1 MESLDALRRRIESAQ
16 DLQGIVRTMKA
27 LAAAN
32 IRQYERAVEAVKV
45 YNRTVDAG
53 LRIALRDQ
61 VVAAGETKPKR
72 ESRLGAI
79 IFGTDQGMCGQFNE
93 QIVSFA
99 LEDIV
104 QNQGGTRETILLV
117 IGIRA
122 AGRILE
128 ANWEFQDVLGVPG
141 SVGGIPDIV
150 QTLLLHVNTWRET
163 GQVDRV
169 MVYNNQPISGA
180 SYQSSGIQLVPVD
193 TTRFQNPVQ
202 ELCASRSIPQYSMDR
217 SRLLAALIRQY
228 LFVQLYRASADS
240 LSSENTSRLLTMQTA
255 EKNIDERIDEL
266 NKSYHSRRQE
276 AITGELL
283 DVVSGFEV
291 LSK

>member
-1 MESLDALRRRIESAQ
+1 MESLEALRRRIESAQ
-16 DLQGIVRTMKA
+16 DLHGIVRTMKA

-32 IRQYERAVEAVKV
+32 IRQYERAVEAVGV

-61 VVAAGETKPKR
+61 SVAAGETNPKR
-72 ESRLGAI
+72 ASRLGAI

-99 LEDIV
+99 LEDIL
-104 QNQGGTRETILLV
+104 QNRGGTRESILLV
-117 IGIRA
+117 IGIRTA
-122 AGRILE
+122 ARVQE
-128 ANWEFQDVLGVPG
+128 ANWNYQNVLSVPN
-141 SVGGIPDIV
+141 SVVGIPGIV
-150 QTLLLHVNTWRET
+150 QSLLLQVNTWRES

-169 MVYNNQPISGA
+169 MVYNNQPISGS
-180 SYQSSGIQLVPVD
+180 SYQSSGIQLIPVD
-193 TTRFQNPVQ
+193 TTRFQNPKQ
-202 ELCASRSIPQYSMDR
+202 ELCTSRSIPQYSMER
-217 SRLLAALIRQY
+217 SRLLSALIRQY
-228 LFVQLYRASADS
+228 LFVQLYRACADS
-240 LSSENTSRLLTMQTA
+240 LASENTSRLLTMQTA

-266 NKSYHSRRQE
+266 NISYHNRRQE

-291 LSK
+291 LSN

>member
-32 IRQYERAVEAVKV
+32 IRQYERAVDAVGV
-45 YNRTVDAG
+45 YYRTVDAG
-53 LRIALRDQ
+53 LQIALRDQ
-61 VVAAGETKPKR
+61 AVAARETNPKR
-72 ESRLGAI
+72 ASRLGAI

-104 QNQGGTRETILLV
+104 QNRGGTRESILLV
-117 IGIRA
+117 VGIRA
-122 AGRILE
+122 AARIQE

-150 QTLLLHVNTWRET
+150 QRLLLHVNTWRET

-202 ELCASRSIPQYSMDR
+202 ELCDSRSIPQYSMDR

-266 NKSYHSRRQE
+266 NTSYHSRRQE
-276 AITGELL
+276 AITSELL